1 MFILKKSTKIFD
13 IKEDKEQEQKLL
25 AFLIYL
31 WENFSWLSQ
40 KKDKFV
46 LNKDDHKSLTY
57 IMNQISYLFQVTIY
71 KEIGLKK
78 VLELDSKEDYEI
90 FFNDLVY
97 INNNL
102 SFNDYNSFKKLKVI
116 FLKIISL

>member
-1 MFILKKSTKIFD
+1 
-13 IKEDKEQEQKLL
+13 
-25 AFLIYL
+25 
-31 WENFSWLSQ
+31 
-40 KKDKFV
+40 
-46 LNKDDHKSLTY
+46 
-57 IMNQISYLFQVTIY
+57 MNQISYLFQVTIY

-102 SFNDYNSFKKLKVI
+102 SFNDYNSFKKIKSDIFKNNFFVNQVVKYSVLFNANNENIFEHINVI
-116 FLKIISL
+116 SSKFSRDDFKCKKIEKLN